1 MIPRTIQQQ
10 IISKISDNKAILI
23 IGPRQCGKTTLLKM
37 IRDAIPD
44 GIVWFN
50 GDNPADSGLLENSP
64 VERLKNLIGKNSII
78 IIDEAQEIRNIGK
91 TVKLIT
97 DYIKNVCPIISG
109 SSSFELS
116 NEFNEPLTGRKYE
129 FKLFP
134 VSFSEMVKN
143 TDLRTELQQLET
155 RLVFGSYPEIVTKP
169 GEEKRLLPLLTSSYL
184 YKDIFKYGN
193 IRKPTELEKIVQLL
207 AWQVSNEVNI
217 SEIAQSAGTTSETV
231 ERYID
236 MLEKAFILFRL
247 PAYARNLR
255 NEIKKNKKIYFYD
268 NGIRNAV
275 IGNFSHLNNRNDAG
289 ALWENYLVS
298 ERIKLNSYSNF
309 YGKGYFWRTQQ
320 QQEIDYIEE
329 VDGKLSAYEFKWNPK
344 KTGSFPK
351 TFINNYLVKKTE
363 VINKNNIE
371 HFLLEL

>member
-78 IIDEAQEIRNIGK
+78 IIDEAQEIQNIGK

-143 TDLRTELQQLET
+143 TDLKTELQQLET